1 MDSCLV
7 QVTDF
12 TLREMTEV
20 FHTAMILVDL
30 QKTFNK
36 LDHIVLLQKMECI
49 DFNKSVIK
57 WFWSYPSSRYFFVT
71 LENVFSDDAL
81 INCGVPQVIYLRTA
95 FLRTIYK

>member
-12 TLREMTEV
+12 TLREMTDV
-20 FHTAMILVDL
+20 FHTALILVDL

-36 LDHIVLLQKMECI
+36 LHHIVLLQKMECI
-49 DFNKSVIK
+49 DFNESVIK
-57 WFWSYPSSRYFFVT
+57 WFRSYPSSRYFFVM
-71 LENVFSDDAL
+71 LENVFSDDGL
-81 INCGVPQVIYLRTA
+81 VNCGVPQVIYLRTA

>member
-36 LDHIVLLQKMECI
+36 LDHIVLLQKIECI
-49 DFNKSVIK
+49 GFNESVIK
-57 WFWSYPSSRYFFVT
+57 WFRSYPSSRH
-71 LENVFSDDAL
+71 LENVFSDNGL